1 MRMLLSRSIW
11 SKRKFKRIPAHLI
24 TKLKPK
30 GSLLLRSS
38 LSLSIIMLYIRS
50 LLLKRHFHQ
59 HRELHP
65 GPRMMNRS
73 RACLILRSNSFTM
86 VTSLQCHIFWVPHE
100 QPTQSKV
107 YQESS
112 MGRRQPPRQHLCV
125 AIKML
130 RVRWSAH
137 RLAAASRM
145 TSSRTMTS
153 LKLTWAR
160 AISHHLR
167 SL

>member
-1 MRMLLSRSIW
+1 MLSSLSIW
-11 SKRKFKRIPAHLI
+11 SKRKCRRIPAHLI
-24 TKLKPK
+24 TKLKLK

-50 LLLKRHFHQ
+50 LLLKRHFLQ
-59 HRELHP
+59 HRGLHP

-73 RACLILRSNSFTM
+73 RACLILRSNFTM

-112 MGRRQPPRQHLCV
+112 MARRQPPRQHLCV

-137 RLAAASRM
+137 RLGAVSRM
-145 TSSRTMTS
+145 TSSRIMTS

-167 SL
+167 LL